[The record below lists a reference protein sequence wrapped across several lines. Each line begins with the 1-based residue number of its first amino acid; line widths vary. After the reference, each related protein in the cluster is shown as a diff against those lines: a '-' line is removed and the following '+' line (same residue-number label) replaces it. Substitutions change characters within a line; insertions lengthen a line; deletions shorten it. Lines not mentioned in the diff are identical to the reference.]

1 VTEIRSCEGKSVENK
16 VIFLRKRD
24 KDGMTFGFPDRVDIS
39 WITPEQIVQKL
50 LQPKMHGHG
59 RCLLKFDC
67 PVDVACD

>member
-1 VTEIRSCEGKSVENK
+1 

-50 LQPKMHGHG
+50 LQPKMHGRG
-59 RCLLKFDC
+59 LLKFDC
-67 PVDVACD
+67 PIDVACD